1 MDNIFTRDSEFKGAS
16 VVPIIRLFRNNIG
29 LCFVNKAHEVI
40 DETSIKNRIGRM
52 NVPIHHLKYFKGE
65 DDFKRTELRYL
76 DLLKMQLIEDPRNVK
91 IYFDI
96 GLTYRNILKDFNNA
110 LEYFKKAL
118 DIEESSEILI
128 SIGKTYSDMG
138 KTEESIKFYN
148 KASAIDPKNPV
159 VFVNIGIYYYRRQ
172 LYEEALVNLKKSL
185 ELGITN
191 RQFVLEFIEKIKS
204 EM

>member
-1 MDNIFTRDSEFKGAS
+1 
-16 VVPIIRLFRNNIG
+16 
-29 LCFVNKAHEVI
+29 
-40 DETSIKNRIGRM
+40 M

-96 GLTYRNILKDFNNA
+96 WLTYRNILKDFNNA

-191 RQFVLEFIEKIKS
+191 RQFVIEFIEKIKS
-204 EM
+204 EMWFDASKKI